1 MEKVLHT
8 IEPVY
13 DENCRILILGSMPS
27 PKSREVGFYYGHPQ
41 NRFWRVLGE
50 VLGEEIPNEREKKID
65 LVLRRH
71 IALWDVLAECEIEGA
86 SDQSIKNPKIN
97 DFDVILSIAQIRA
110 IFATGSKAAQLYKKL
125 RHENWPEEC
134 IQLPSTSAANA
145 AYSLERLV
153 ECYRVIL
160 PYLEADND
168 STV

>member
-8 IEPVY
+8 IDPVY

-50 VLGEEIPNEREKKID
+50 VLGEEIPESREEKRD

-110 IFATGSKAAQLYKKL
+110 IFATGGKAAQLYKKL
-125 RHENWPEEC
+125 RHDNWPVEC
-134 IQLPSTSAANA
+134 IRLPSTSAANA

-160 PYLEADND
+160 PYLEADDD
-168 STV
+168 STA